1 MALSLQYNKSFP
13 SPQLGKINHVGEQKM
28 NNAMLKLYVKMQN
41 LMVREEGQDL
51 VEYALIISL
60 IAVVLVA
67 SLTTLEG
74 KIAGVFSTIGTSL

>member
-1 MALSLQYNKSFP
+1 
-13 SPQLGKINHVGEQKM
+13 M